1 MRFPL
6 PQNLVHALKY
16 VMATLA
22 FTSMAH
28 WYILKSKATKPFGW
42 DDPIAHRWRSIL
54 EMGWGTIP
62 DKPSPLVV
70 DTVSKQLSI

>member
-1 MRFPL
+1 MGFPF
-6 PQNLVHALKY
+6 PKNIVYALKY
-16 VMATLA
+16 LRATLA
-22 FTSMAH
+22 STSMTR
-28 WYILKSKATKPFGW
+28 WYILTSKVIKPFGW